1 MIRQAIG
8 ERAVEVVVVA
18 QSGVSG
24 FHLSV
29 PLAIFG
35 MCFEGRHEFRLRV
48 AVERGAATTS
58 EGLMIRSDG
67 DLALLSSADVVIIAG
82 WHDLSERPSEALQ
95 HQLRLAHARGAHVV
109 GLCYGTYALAYA
121 GLLNGR
127 RAATHWAAESDF
139 QARFPGVELDVDA
152 LYVDEE
158 KLVTS
163 AGTGAGLDCCIYL
176 VRKLYGSKEAN
187 RVARLMV
194 LPPHREGGQ
203 AQFIDSP
210 VPDNTRDAA
219 LNGLMDDVRR
229 NLKADHSIDTL
240 AGKVAMSRRTFTRR
254 FAKVTG
260 MTVGDWVQSE
270 RLRRAK
276 ELLET
281 SELPIDVV
289 AEMAGF
295 QSSAGFRQSFKR
307 AMQVSPSDWRK
318 TFGS

>member
-1 MIRQAIG
+1 
-8 ERAVEVVVVA
+8 
-18 QSGVSG
+18 
-24 FHLSV
+24 
-29 PLAIFG
+29 
-35 MCFEGRHEFRLRV
+35 
-48 AVERGAATTS
+48 
-58 EGLMIRSDG
+58 
-67 DLALLSSADVVIIAG
+67 
-82 WHDLSERPSEALQ
+82 
-95 HQLRLAHARGAHVV
+95 
-109 GLCYGTYALAYA
+109 
-121 GLLNGR
+121 
-127 RAATHWAAESDF
+127 
-139 QARFPGVELDVDA
+139 
-152 LYVDEE
+152 
-158 KLVTS
+158 
-163 AGTGAGLDCCIYL
+163 
-176 VRKLYGSKEAN
+176 
-187 RVARLMV
+187 MV